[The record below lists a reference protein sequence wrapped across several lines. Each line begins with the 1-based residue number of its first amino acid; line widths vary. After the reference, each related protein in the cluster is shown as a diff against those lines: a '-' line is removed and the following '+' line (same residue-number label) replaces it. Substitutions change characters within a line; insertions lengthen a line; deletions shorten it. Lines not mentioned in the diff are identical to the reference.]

1 MVEYC
6 RTSGF
11 IGKPID
17 NTGSASG
24 HGGGHSHGTG
34 QGHGYVEEH
43 HYGTEHG
50 GGYGGYRGNY
60 WGKYWLEMAFKI
72 FKNYLFESEL
82 PDFWIFLVNLFLVNH
97 VEIKCLGK
105 IAYMWRNP

>member
-60 WGKYWLEMAFKI
+60 
-72 FKNYLFESEL
+72 
-82 PDFWIFLVNLFLVNH
+82 
-97 VEIKCLGK
+97 
-105 IAYMWRNP
+105 